1 MINKVSGK
9 LSYAVLNFGGL
20 FGIGDDHDPLPK
32 MGRHAA
38 QVWQRHGL
46 VGCSS
51 TSLIHSARV
60 LIP

>member
-9 LSYAVLNFGGL
+9 YPTQCSTSAAYLVSATITTRCF
-20 FGIGDDHDPLPK
+20 K

-46 VGCSS
+46 VACSS
-51 TSLIHSARV
+51 
-60 LIP
+60 